1 MKTKTFDCVAMK
13 HRGAQRI
20 NKKIAGMTLEQQL
33 DFWRERT
40 QVLRERQLATL
51 KKHLRKSGVSSQ
63 KHKDC
68 NQ

>member
-40 QVLRERQLATL
+40 QVLQERKLDIL

-63 KHKDC
+63 KPAISG
-68 NQ
+68 